1 MNIIKK
7 YGLIILVCLITYSC
21 RAKKEIDFNNYF
33 LYNIDDNNNI
43 DLEEKYYTL
52 FLVCIKYN
60 LPISYFISMTQFSVG
75 KTREIIYDLK
85 STEHIKIKDK
95 SITPAIFIA
104 DNNDKKGI
112 QQLAQKS
119 AEKIAT
125 LIQTDST
132 YIKTEYKK
140 LEVSKTLDFEQWS
153 FVFIGDILIGQSQLG
168 SIRINLLKDTINNY
182 QYQTCYNSII
192 ENNNPVLNNFYYN
205 NYIGGTS
212 ASSTYEFGNYNYIKK
227 DYWRTSENQNIISA
241 EDNFKLYQIS
251 FDYSKK
257 LIPILKSNI
266 EEVKFFYNNSH
277 FKNEISFNVFYYW
290 YYHFVYTESIQKLIN
305 KNILT
310 KQERNFKYTRLN
322 YCG

>member
-119 AEKIAT
+119 AEKNCN
-125 LIQTDST
+125 
-132 YIKTEYKK
+132 
-140 LEVSKTLDFEQWS
+140 F
-153 FVFIGDILIGQSQLG
+153 
-168 SIRINLLKDTINNY
+168 
-182 QYQTCYNSII
+182 NS
-192 ENNNPVLNNFYYN
+192 
-205 NYIGGTS
+205 
-212 ASSTYEFGNYNYIKK
+212 
-227 DYWRTSENQNIISA
+227 D
-241 EDNFKLYQIS
+241 
-251 FDYSKK
+251 
-257 LIPILKSNI
+257 
-266 EEVKFFYNNSH
+266 
-277 FKNEISFNVFYYW
+277 
-290 YYHFVYTESIQKLIN
+290 
-305 KNILT
+305 
-310 KQERNFKYTRLN
+310 
-322 YCG
+322 